1 MPSAEISPMKET
13 DRYYQAYQ
21 RLVVLS
27 LLFVAC
33 AGALFLAD
41 VLGYVGDRSGRVGLG
56 IGALYLASVLGLKMY
71 ASGARRWDRHD
82 PFFRAIFRDEWSGA
96 ARNRASR
103 AALTVTLWAQVP
115 LAIFMAKVPP
125 APSVVGMAALTM
137 SLGLAA
143 FFGAYLFYGRQPSD
157 G

>member
-1 MPSAEISPMKET
+1 VKGSDGKET
-13 DRYYQAYQ
+13 ERYSRGYQ

-27 LLFVAC
+27 LLFAAC

-41 VLGYVGDRSGRVGLG
+41 VLGYTGAGTSRVGLA
-56 IGALYLASVLGLKMY
+56 IGALYLASVLGLKMN
-71 ASGARRWDRHD
+71 ASGARRWGRND

-143 FFGAYLFYGRQPSD
+143 FSGAYLYYGRQPSD

>member
-1 MPSAEISPMKET
+1 MKGSDPKDT

-27 LLFVAC
+27 LLFVLC

-41 VLGYVGDRSGRVGLG
+41 VLGYIGDRASGVGLTL
-56 IGALYLASVLGLKMY
+56 GALYLASILGLKMR
-71 ASGARRWDRHD
+71 ASGARRWGRHD
-82 PFFRAIFRDEWSGA
+82 PFFRAIFRDEWSWA

-103 AALTVTLWAQVP
+103 AALTVTLWVQVP

-125 APSVVGMAALTM
+125 SPSVAGMAALTM
-137 SLGLAA
+137 SLGLGA

>member
-1 MPSAEISPMKET
+1 VKGSDRKET

-33 AGALFLAD
+33 AGSLFLAD
-41 VLGYVGDRSGRVGLG
+41 ILGYTGERASTVAL
-56 IGALYLASVLGLKMY
+56 ILGALYLAGILGLKMN
-71 ASGARRWDRHD
+71 ASGARRWGRHD

-103 AALTVTLWAQVP
+103 AALTVTLWVQVP

-125 APSVVGMAALTM
+125 APSVVGMAALTI

-143 FFGAYLFYGRQPSD
+143 FFGAYLYYGRQPSD

>member
-1 MPSAEISPMKET
+1 MTGSDQKET
-13 DRYYQAYQ
+13 DRYYRAYQ
-21 RLVVLS
+21 RLMVLS
-27 LLFVAC
+27 LLFVVC

-41 VLGYVGDRSGRVGLG
+41 VLGYIGDRTSRVGLTM
-56 IGALYLASVLGLKMY
+56 GALYLASMLGLKMN
-71 ASGARRWDRHD
+71 ASGARRWGRHD
-82 PFFRAIFRDEWSGA
+82 PFFRAIFRDEWSWA

-103 AALTVTLWAQVP
+103 AALTVTLWVQVP

>member
-1 MPSAEISPMKET
+1 MGSDGTET
-13 DRYYQAYQ
+13 DRYYRAYQ
-21 RLVVLS
+21 RLMMLS
-27 LLFVAC
+27 LLFVVC

-41 VLGYVGDRSGRVGLG
+41 VLGYTGERTSTIGLT
-56 IGALYLASVLGLKMY
+56 IGALYLAGMLGLKMN
-71 ASGARRWDRHD
+71 ASGGRRWGRRD
-82 PFFRAIFRDEWSGA
+82 PFFRAIFRDEWSWA

-125 APSVVGMAALTM
+125 SPSVVGMAALTM
-137 SLGLAA
+137 SLGLTA